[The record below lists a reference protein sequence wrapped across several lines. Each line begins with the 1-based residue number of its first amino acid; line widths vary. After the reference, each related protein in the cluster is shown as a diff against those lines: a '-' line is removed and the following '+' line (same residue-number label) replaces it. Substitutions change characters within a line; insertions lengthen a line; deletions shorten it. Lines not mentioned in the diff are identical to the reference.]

1 MAEYQELRLRFE
13 RIRETGEYRVF
24 ASGPAG
30 EAAGS
35 FALPYSD
42 VEVENLVLRLSRPRS
57 GVRRIDSSDL
67 ELVRSFGGGLFDAV
81 FSGRVRDV
89 YRSSLASARGE
100 GCGMR
105 ISLALTGTPELMHV
119 PWEYLYDD
127 PAFLSISMWTPV
139 VRYLDLATTRRP
151 LRVDPPLRILAMVSS
166 PADLAR
172 LDVGQERAKVEESLA
187 GLVEQ
192 GAVEIHWL
200 EKPTLQALQ
209 RGLRRADYHVF
220 HYVGHGGY
228 DRAADDGVLAL
239 EDGTGRSRLVSG
251 MELGTIL
258 ADEMTLRLAVLNA
271 CEGARSSADDP
282 FSGVAT
288 SLVRREIPAV
298 IAMQLQIT
306 DRAAI
311 TFACELY
318 SALADGYAVDAAL
331 AEARKAIFAD
341 DNELEWATPV
351 LFMRVPD
358 GRIFDV
364 AAPVGTHEPV
374 AIEVDVEPAL
384 VPVKPQAPEP
394 EPATTEPAPDA
405 GVPAAP
411 RRPDPWPTQDPE
423 PLTTASATL
432 PVVPEQPADVT
443 PVRLPG
449 RLVALLA
456 CAILLL
462 ALGVVVPW
470 DSEGRS
476 LVAPHFGPL
485 KDSTGGL
492 FTALSPLAVVIV
504 AAVATVMATRG
515 RRLQLAAGLLIAC
528 GIAATAK
535 YLGVLGRTSN
545 PGFQQDVEPVSVV
558 AFCLVVASSL
568 ALILIGIQ
576 LAQAAGTRLGRDATN
591 ERVMGLALGTAG
603 FLTLVGCLVPFN
615 TGGTDG
621 PSRAVVPDEGAFSFD
636 AVVGGL
642 ALLGIALC
650 LRYLPRWLAAGM
662 VLALAIE
669 SAALW
674 LRYIGVPVAQS
685 SDVGGLAIGGLLGLA
700 GAALAFVIGVR
711 LVRGGDEGGLGS
723 DLHG

>member
-13 RIRETGEYRVF
+13 RLRETGEYRVF

-42 VEVENLVLRLSRPRS
+42 VEVENLVLRLSRPRG

-67 ELVRSFGGGLFDAV
+67 DLVRTFGGGLFDAV

-139 VRYLDLATTRRP
+139 VRYLDLATTRRA
-151 LRVDPPLRILAMVSS
+151 LRVEPPLRILAMVSS

-172 LDVGQERAKVEESLA
+172 LDVAQERTKVEESLA

-192 GAVEIHWL
+192 GAVEIDWL
-200 EKPTLQALQ
+200 EQPTLQALQ

-228 DRAADDGVLAL
+228 DRASDDGVLAL

-271 CEGARSSADDP
+271 CEGARSSVEDP

-298 IAMQLQIT
+298 VAMQLQIT

-311 TFACELY
+311 TFAGELY

-358 GRIFDV
+358 GRIFDI
-364 AAPVGTHEPV
+364 AAPVATHQPVPEPSV
-374 AIEVDVEPAL
+374 GVMAPPAVEPAE
-384 VPVKPQAPEP
+384 VEAGTAPPVAEPGPSAPRSKQEP
-394 EPATTEPAPDA
+394 EA
-405 GVPAAP
+405 
-411 RRPDPWPTQDPE
+411 DPE
-423 PLTTASATL
+423 PDPTSTTSWPR
-432 PVVPEQPADVT
+432 PVVAEPPADVT
-443 PVRLPG
+443 PARVPG
-449 RLVALLA
+449 PYVALLA
-456 CAILLL
+456 GAVLVL

-470 DSEGRS
+470 DSDGRS
-476 LVAPHFGPL
+476 LITPHFGPL
-485 KDSTGGL
+485 ADSTGGV
-492 FTALSPLAVVIV
+492 FTALSPLAVVLV
-504 AAVATVMATRG
+504 AAVATVMAARA

-535 YLGVLGRTSN
+535 YLGVLGRAAN
-545 PGFQQDVEPVSVV
+545 PGFDQDVETVSVLV
-558 AFCLVVASSL
+558 FGLVVASSI

-576 LAQAAGTRLGRDATN
+576 LAQAAGTRLGRDARSARAT
-591 ERVMGLALGTAG
+591 GLMLGAAG
-603 FLTLVGCLVPFN
+603 FLTLAGCLVPFN
-615 TGGTDG
+615 TGGTDL

-642 ALLGIALC
+642 ALLGLALC
-650 LRYLPRWLAAGM
+650 LQYLPRWLAAGM

-674 LRYIGVPVAQS
+674 IRYLGVPVAQS
-685 SDVGGLAIGGLLGLA
+685 SDVGGFALGGLLGLV
-700 GAALAFVIGVR
+700 GAALALVVGVR
-711 LVRGGDEGGLGS
+711 LVRGGSERAHGS
-723 DLHG
+723 DAPG